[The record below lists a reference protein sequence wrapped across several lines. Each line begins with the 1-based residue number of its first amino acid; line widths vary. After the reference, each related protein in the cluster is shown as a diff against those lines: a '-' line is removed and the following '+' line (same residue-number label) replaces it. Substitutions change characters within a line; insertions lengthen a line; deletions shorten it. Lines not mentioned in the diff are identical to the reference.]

1 MEEKKKIKERQ
12 KGKTMIQMSVG
23 VCNEMAVW
31 VCGDLKYSNS
41 LVGGPR
47 PFSHT
52 LSPGVADAAG
62 RMTSIIEAIK
72 TDIPGRVR
80 RKDPILTIWAKSLL
94 LLLQFNRIKRIKYS
108 SLHIYTA
115 ALWLCIHL

>member
-1 MEEKKKIKERQ
+1 MEGKKKKERQ

-31 VCGDLKYSNS
+31 VSFNLKYSNS
-41 LVGGPR
+41 SVGGPR

-52 LSPGVADAAG
+52 LSPGVADATG
-62 RMTSIIEAIK
+62 RMTSVIKAVK

-80 RKDPILTIWAKSLL
+80 RKDPILTIWAES
-94 LLLQFNRIKRIKYS
+94 LLQFNRIKRIKYS